1 MDIVTLINDFAQ
13 DTHLVADNN
22 GVKYYAV
29 PFFHLGFDESITL
42 TVREERSL
50 LYFTDD
56 GTTYDY
62 WDGNDVDPSLYAD
75 KIKAVVDKFNL
86 TQDGKK
92 FGIVIDNYSSSNTR
106 YRLCQFLE
114 GLCVLAHIDL

>member
-1 MDIVTLINDFAQ
+1 MDIITLINDFAQ
-13 DTHLVADNN
+13 DTHMTAENN

-29 PFFHLGFDESITL
+29 PFFHLGFDESISL
-42 TVREERSL
+42 AVREEGNL
-50 LYFTDD
+50 LYFTDY

-62 WDGNDVDPSLYAD
+62 WEYKGIDLDAYAD
-75 KIKAVVDKFNL
+75 KIKRVVKMFDL

-92 FGIVIDNYSSSNTR
+92 FGITIDNYSSCNTR